1 MGSETKT
8 FRTLLTAPNGLSVVR
23 LLGVPLFLW
32 LVLGLQA
39 DGWAL
44 LVLAVSGFT
53 DWLDGQLARAWRQTS
68 RLGELLDPAADR
80 LYILA
85 VVVGLSLRGIIP
97 MWFAGLLLLRDV
109 VLLSCGPLLR
119 RYGYGTLPV
128 HFLGKAATFNLLYA
142 FPLLLLGGAGTVAS
156 TAAKV
161 IGWAFAIWGFALY
174 WWAAVLYVVQVRQ
187 LVRVAREGSSAGA
200 ADTGTHGTGA
210 SETGGSAT
218 PSAGMPVQPSAER
231 SIERPTGQ
239 HAERHTERHE
249 KQYAEQP
256 AEQPADQSA
265 KRHASGGHE
274 EGGTRT

>member
-1 MGSETKT
+1 MGSVTKKL
-8 FRTLLTAPNGLSVVR
+8 RTLLTVPNGLSVVR

-32 LVLGLQA
+32 LVLGPHA

-44 LVLAVSGFT
+44 LVLAISGFT

-85 VVVGLSLRGIIP
+85 VVVGLSVRGIIP

-119 RYGYGTLPV
+119 RYGYGPLPV

-142 FPLLLLGGAGTVAS
+142 FPLLLLGGAGTVVS
-156 TAAKV
+156 TVAKV
-161 IGWAFAIWGFALY
+161 TGWAFALWGFALY

-187 LVRVAREGSSAGA
+187 LVRLARKPGSPERHGEHDEHDERDGQGGQGGRGAHASAAGRRTEGSAGVPA
-200 ADTGTHGTGA
+200 HR
-210 SETGGSAT
+210 
-218 PSAGMPVQPSAER
+218 PAER
-231 SIERPTGQ
+231 PEPR
-239 HAERHTERHE
+239 R
-249 KQYAEQP
+249 
-256 AEQPADQSA
+256 
-265 KRHASGGHE
+265 GHE